1 MKYVWH
7 NLLRNKKVTLSSAL
21 AVAALA
27 VFLLVFANSIQI
39 YQEELIDICS
49 TLVVKAHVEGDK
61 AGSLASMSGE
71 LRQSILN
78 SGFVA
83 NHTSKARSQSESK
96 LYLMG
101 LQTVK
106 GDDTIEEEALYAD
119 WLEGY
124 DAELF
129 AGAEQ
134 VCVLPRSMGHALGE
148 QVEIVLERNTE
159 VAETFLVA
167 GLYGAEYVDDR
178 ENRTIY
184 CPLATMEILFSKNNL
199 ELTYCRMDMEL
210 CNLQNLIDFK
220 REMLKLELD
229 KGKSRL
235 VINDYIMQE
244 VTGQL
249 KQQINLLQ
257 SLLPVLFS
265 LVTGIGFGLSFLL
278 LRGRKKEAAIM
289 RSLGMSRARVF
300 LLLLMEN
307 LCHALIGCVLGSL
320 IVIFSFGPHAFQFPY
335 LLVLLVCYL
344 LGGAAAIWK
353 LSGVNVFITMTAK
366 E

>member
-7 NLLRNKKVTLSSAL
+7 HLLRNKKVTLSAAL
-21 AVAALA
+21 AVAALS
-27 VFLLVFANSIQI
+27 VFLLVFANSIQV
-39 YQEELIDICS
+39 YQEELIEVCNS
-49 TLVVKAHVEGDK
+49 LMVKAYVEGET
-61 AGSLASMSGE
+61 AGSFASMSGE
-71 LRQSILN
+71 LRQDILN

-83 NHTSKARSQSESK
+83 THTSKARSQSGSK

-106 GDDTIEEEALYAD
+106 GDDTMEEETLYAD

-129 AGAEQ
+129 SGAEQ
-134 VCVLPRSMGHALGE
+134 VCVLPRSMGYALGDK
-148 QVEIVLERNTE
+148 VDIVLERNAA
-159 VAETFLVA
+159 VSETFLVA
-167 GLYGAEYVDDR
+167 GLYGSEYADDR

-199 ELTYCRMDMEL
+199 DLIYCHMDMEL
-210 CNLQNLIDFK
+210 CNLQNLIEFK

-229 KGKSRL
+229 KGKRRL

-249 KQQINLLQ
+249 KQQISLLQ

-289 RSLGMSRARVF
+289 RSLGITRTHVF
-300 LLLLMEN
+300 ILLLLEN
-307 LCHALIGCVLGSL
+307 ACQAMIGCVLGSL
-320 IVIFSFGPHAFQFPY
+320 IVVLSFGYHAFQLSY
-335 LLVLLVCYL
+335 LLVLLICYL

-353 LSGVNVFITMTAK
+353 LSGVNVFIAMTAK